1 MTSLFQSS
9 TYRCFSLEDAGT
21 CTLHLDSQF
30 PRCSERNFMLRRGWS
45 RQVNAQ
51 GRSRPVAAVHA
62 TQGIKSWGSWR
73 TWSKRGWSG
82 RQGSRRF
89 TISGPTTTTFC
100 SSGDVRRRG
109 KRVHS
114 LPNHKQQ
121 PMASLSPRI
130 LSPSCAWTVKFTSEC
145 FFPSYVCDFLPVSTR
160 DPYSRSEG
168 KSLFRAQKGES
179 NCVDPA
185 DIALCYFTS
194 GDHCHG
200 FMNMVPRSAKSGH
213 RFRTTETRRLPLTTT
228 YPRKY
233 RLWGGTRVIT

>member
-1 MTSLFQSS
+1 MEQERMERQTRKQEVYHQWTNYNNVLLFWRCQEARQTSAQPPKPQAATDGFLVAKNSVSILRVNSKVYLRMF
-9 TYRCFSLEDAGT
+9 FS
-21 CTLHLDSQF
+21 
-30 PRCSERNFMLRRGWS
+30 
-45 RQVNAQ
+45 
-51 GRSRPVAAVHA
+51 
-62 TQGIKSWGSWR
+62 
-73 TWSKRGWSG
+73 
-82 RQGSRRF
+82 
-89 TISGPTTTTFC
+89 
-100 SSGDVRRRG
+100 
-109 KRVHS
+109 
-114 LPNHKQQ
+114 
-121 PMASLSPRI
+121 
-130 LSPSCAWTVKFTSEC
+130 
-145 FFPSYVCDFLPVSTR
+145 SYVCDFLPVSTR